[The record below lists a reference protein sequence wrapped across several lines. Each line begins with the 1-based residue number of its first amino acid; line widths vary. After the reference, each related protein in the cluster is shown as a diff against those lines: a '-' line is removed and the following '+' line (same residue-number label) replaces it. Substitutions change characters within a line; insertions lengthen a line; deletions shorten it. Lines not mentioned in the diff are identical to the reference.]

1 MKINELPNNVIYIE
15 NALPKAAE
23 FLERIEA
30 TDRNSDIYRVIPP
43 WETWRDGSP
52 LHVGD
57 NQWVQVISD
66 TDDQW
71 RGDVKSFDWDLTE
84 NSENNVW
91 PRVAVESN
99 FSKAHMLA
107 DEIINLIEPDYI
119 QALQVWADLT
129 NNTMPEYITRNYCLR
144 RYRPG
149 AAMGVHIDRNTDNPD
164 NTMDWTALLYLN
176 DDYEGG
182 EIYFPGTD
190 TRLSPSAGSIV
201 FLPCLLEHS
210 CLEITEGHKY
220 YIFTFMHTDYNTTT
234 ALGEPYLALN
244 EAITEFRA
252 TT

>member
-1 MKINELPNNVIYIE
+1 MKINELHDNVIYIE

-23 FLERIEA
+23 FLERIKA

-57 NQWVQVISD
+57 NQWVQVIPD

-71 RGDVKSFDWDLTE
+71 RGDVKSFDWDITE
-84 NSENNVW
+84 NAQNNEW
-91 PRVAVESN
+91 PRVAVEPN

-164 NTMDWTALLYLN
+164 NTMDWTGLLYLN

-190 TRLSPSAGSIV
+190 TRLSPSAGSIL

-234 ALGEPYLALN
+234 ALGEPYHALN
-244 EAITEFRA
+244 QAITEFRA